1 VARTAGSDGGRTEKA
16 IRAAAV
22 ALIARQGY
30 EAVSMRQLA
39 EAVGVQA
46 GALYRYFP
54 NKQAMLASLMV
65 DHMERLLG
73 AWRAARPAGADPV
86 ARLDAFAGFH
96 VRYHIDR
103 RDEVFVNYMEL
114 RSLEPENR
122 AAVVALRDAYERD
135 LRTILQDGLDAGR
148 FAPLDPALTSMGLI
162 AMLTGVTMWRRSNG
176 RLGAAEIAARYRD
189 LTLRMVGADGVAVAA
204 EGI

>member
-1 VARTAGSDGGRTEKA
+1 MARTAGSDGGRTEAA
-16 IRAAAV
+16 IREAAV

-65 DHMERLLG
+65 DHMERLLA
-73 AWRAARPAGADPV
+73 AWRAARPVGADPV

-103 RDEVFVNYMEL
+103 RDEVFINYMEL
-114 RSLEPENR
+114 RSLEPDNR

-135 LRTILQDGLDAGR
+135 LRAILQDGLAAGR

-162 AMLTGVTMWRRSNG
+162 AMLTGVTMWRRPGG

-189 LTLRMVGADGVAVAA
+189 LALRMVGADGVAVAA
-204 EGI
+204 GRI